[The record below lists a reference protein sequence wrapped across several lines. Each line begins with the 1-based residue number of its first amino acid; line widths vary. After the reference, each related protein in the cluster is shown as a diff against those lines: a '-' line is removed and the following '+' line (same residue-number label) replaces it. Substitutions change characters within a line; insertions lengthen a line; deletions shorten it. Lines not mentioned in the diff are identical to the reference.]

1 MRWFWDVQAFFIFET
16 PKIHHISNY
25 AIDIK
30 LGSIV
35 ELMLTGYAP
44 NNLERFYHP
53 IHIHGNSFFVLA
65 QEHGTYGPGVA
76 PGGEGRVEKFRT
88 A

>member
-1 MRWFWDVQAFFIFET
+1 
-16 PKIHHISNY
+16 
-25 AIDIK
+25 
-30 LGSIV
+30 
-35 ELMLTGYAP
+35 MLTGYAP